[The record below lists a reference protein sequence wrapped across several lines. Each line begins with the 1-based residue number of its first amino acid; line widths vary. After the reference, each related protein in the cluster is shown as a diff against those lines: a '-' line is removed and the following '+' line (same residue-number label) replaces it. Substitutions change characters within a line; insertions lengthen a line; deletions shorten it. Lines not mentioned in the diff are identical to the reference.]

1 MAIEPIA
8 RGHYTQMQMQDKQ
21 LQLARERLA
30 QEQSQLNQRLA
41 ADRAARNQQVQH
53 AIGMAFLNTG
63 LDAAKTASTLGIK
76 GAFED
81 QYAGYTPGALY
92 NAIYSKYGG
101 YVEPKK
107 KEDRKPTGGGE
118 KPAQAPAS
126 PTVVDPNDM
135 TREQMDARI
144 AELGGRDLLQRN
156 AMPGLL
162 PVAARPQDVDDR
174 QDRMGIEPGGRR
186 YEGIAD
192 RRGRL
197 SPEKD
202 FTAPKP
208 VKPLVRPSGY
218 VGLTPT
224 SLSAPVTKEPVTATT
239 PEAAIAQAAAK
250 AVAEKVEQPT
260 AASQVSGQTAY
271 RRPGTSQVQVDPKT
285 AAATKKLIGV
295 DPRGYSKP
303 SIPLKGDRA
312 ALDKDIK
319 AGRRL
324 AYSMIAEKARE
335 EAELAFPR
343 IRDLSKSE
351 LDDLSSDERRAY
363 FNAKAA
369 RAMLVADLA
378 KTKTAEIEAASRYA
392 KSELPTESQIFQS
405 SKNAAQAVKYH
416 TPSDRASTGRAI
428 AKVLRSGRFV
438 RVGDVQTEI
447 SQKTDQQTKDA
458 LLNLLPARDKMYVD
472 LGGNANIDVDMDQNE
487 VQFLLAMARK
497 YYAGKYD
504 ALLSIAKGNKFQV
517 AGDSVLKDIYFVS
530 PKLGSA
536 GSQGEQE
543 NIWGKG
549 VLESIAGGGVG
560 AYIPDDE
567 KRMPGSRAAQA
578 KAQNYAKALIPLL
591 KTWRT
596 GRDGK
601 RRLTADERS
610 ELASQIYGI
619 GLNLRDT
626 LVDFSLTKPLTPMKT
641 QAADIKAAATAE
653 KKAEQAAKEA
663 KKQAEKEAKQAKS
676 DAKSLESLRRSSGAE
691 KRAELNL
698 IESRKKELNTRKS
711 VLANEAISEL
721 GLGIRASSLKYNK
734 GEALKFIR
742 TGKGLDSKKDP
753 VTYGKLEDARKSYVN
768 KTDPRNNSYDSE
780 LRRIQDRINGSNKR
794 VQELNDFIQGK
805 TKKYPLDTRG
815 QIQSGDAQQVKSKEA
830 ALAGLSPSLRFVY
843 DRIDAMPISASEK
856 RRQWNEY
863 LDRLQRGPV
872 SSTQRMYT

>member
-1 MAIEPIA
+1 
-8 RGHYTQMQMQDKQ
+8 MQDKQ
-21 LQLARERLA
+21 LELARERLA

-63 LDAAKTASTLGIK
+63 LDAAKTTSTLGIK
-76 GAFED
+76 SAFED

-101 YVEPKK
+101 YVAPGKK
-107 KEDRKPTGGGE
+107 KEDKKPTGGGE
-118 KPAQAPAS
+118 KKEDKKPIGGGEKPKPVGPVEELS
-126 PTVVDPNDM
+126 M
-135 TREQMDARI
+135 SDAEFNKRI
-144 AELGGRDLLQRN
+144 EELGGREALEGNTSGATRLPDLKP
-156 AMPGLL
+156 MSLL
-162 PVAARPQDVDDR
+162 PLAQQQLKNLNVGAYRDPLLV
-174 QDRMGIEPGGRR
+174 P
-186 YEGIAD
+186 EGYDALPPTPA
-192 RRGRL
+192 GATV
-197 SPEKD
+197 EK
-202 FTAPKP
+202 K
-208 VKPLVRPSGY
+208 
-218 VGLTPT
+218 
-224 SLSAPVTKEPVTATT
+224 PVTATT
-239 PEAAIAQAAAK
+239 PEEAIAQAAAK

-271 RRPGTSQVQVDPKT
+271 RRPGTAQVQVGPKT

-303 SIPLKGDRA
+303 SIPLEGDRA

-319 AGRRL
+319 ADRRL

-405 SKNAAQAVKYH
+405 SKNAARAVLAH

-428 AKVLRSGRFV
+428 AKVIRSGRFV

-447 SQKTDQQTKDA
+447 AQKTDQQTKDA
-458 LLNLLPARDKMYVD
+458 LLNLLPDRDKMYVD

-487 VQFLLAMARK
+487 VQHLLAMARRF
-497 YYAGKYD
+497 YAGKYD
-504 ALLSIAKGNKFQV
+504 ALLRLAKGNKFQV

-549 VLESIAGGGVG
+549 VLESIASGGVG

-567 KRMPGSRAAQA
+567 SRMPGSRAAQGR
-578 KAQNYAKALIPLL
+578 AQGYAKTLIPLL
-591 KTWRT
+591 KIWRT
-596 GRDGK
+596 GRNGGK
-601 RRLTADERS
+601 RLTADERS
-610 ELASQIYGI
+610 ALASQIYGI
-619 GLNLRDT
+619 GLQLRDT

-641 QAADIKAAATAE
+641 QAADTKAAATAQ
-653 KKAEQAAKEA
+653 KKAEQAAKE
-663 KKQAEKEAKQAKS
+663 AKS

-691 KRAELNL
+691 KRAELSL
-698 IESRKKELNTRKS
+698 IDSRKKELNTRKS

-721 GLGIRASSLKYNK
+721 GLGIKASRIKYNK
-734 GEALKFIR
+734 GEALNFIR
-742 TGKGLDSKKDP
+742 TGKGIDSKKDP
-753 VTYGKLEDARKSYVN
+753 DTYRKLEAARKSYVN
-768 KTDPRNNSYDSE
+768 KTADPRSDSYDST
-780 LRRIQDRINGSNKR
+780 LRDIQKRIDGSNKR
-794 VQELNDFIQGK
+794 VQELQKFIKGE
-805 TKKYPLDTRG
+805 TDIYPQDVRG
-815 QIQSGDAQQVKSKEA
+815 AQSTDAQQVKSKEA
-830 ALAGLSPSLRFVY
+830 ALAGLSPALRFVY

-856 RRQWNEY
+856 RRTWNEY
-863 LDRLQRGPV
+863 LDRLQSGPG